1 MKFINLWFPKNP
13 RGKRAFIGAAFLSIA
28 ALTSASIFATGPKAE
43 PETIDEK
50 AWPVSVTTVE
60 PQTIHPTI
68 HAYGR
73 VESSNVARIRTD
85 WVAEVVEVMV
95 REGDWVSKGD
105 LLIKLSAREAELQLA
120 ARRADL
126 AQYQA
131 TLRSIETE
139 YRLQKQSTSHF
150 ESMQRIA
157 QTKLERHEGMME
169 QRLISQALLDEVI
182 SQGNA
187 THIQYQ
193 THMRA
198 LADFPNRIAAQ
209 QARVAK
215 AEALAGQADLNVEKT
230 DVRAPFDGPILSVFV
245 APGDHS
251 NLGTPL
257 IEMAEAAGFEVRI
270 QVPDAYADRF
280 RQHLAEGKE
289 ITGIGPGARVMTLTR
304 LASQV
309 QSGQSGVDAFFE
321 LPVDDGQPL
330 PALNRL
336 VDVHVTLPSE
346 PEVVPLPVQSIYE
359 NDRIYQVI
367 DSRLHAVTVDR
378 VGELQGTDG
387 SYHVLVRAPKLVAGA
402 QVITTQLP
410 KAISGL
416 LVEPAGG

>member
-1 MKFINLWFPKNP
+1 MKFFNLRFPNNP
-13 RGKRAFIGAAFLSIA
+13 RGKRAFIGAGFLLIA
-28 ALTSASIFATGPKAE
+28 ALMSASIFATGPNAE
-43 PETIDEK
+43 PEAIDEK
-50 AWPVSVTTVE
+50 AWPVSITIVE

-85 WVAEVVEVMV
+85 WVAEVAEVLV

-105 LLIKLSAREAELQLA
+105 LLVRLSAREAELQLA
-120 ARRADL
+120 ERRADL
-126 AQYQA
+126 AQHQA
-131 TLRSIETE
+131 VLRSIETE
-139 YRLQKQSTSHF
+139 HKLQKQSTSHY

-182 SQGNA
+182 GQANEA
-187 THIQYQ
+187 HIQYQ

-198 LADFPNRIAAQ
+198 MADFPNRIASQ
-209 QARVAK
+209 QAQIAK

-251 NLGTPL
+251 NLGAPL
-257 IEMAEAAGFEVRI
+257 LEMAEAAAFEVRV
-270 QVPDAYADRF
+270 QVPDAYAERF
-280 RQHLAEGKE
+280 RQHLADGNE
-289 ITGIGPGARVMTLTR
+289 ITGIGPNARIMTLTR

-309 QSGQSGVDAFFE
+309 QSGQSGLDAFFE
-321 LPVDDGQPL
+321 LPIDDGRPL

-346 PEVVPLPVQSIYE
+346 PDVVPLPVQSIYE
-359 NDRIYQVI
+359 NDRVYQVI
-367 DSRLHAVTVDR
+367 DSRLRALTVDR
-378 VGELQGTDG
+378 VGELQGPDG
-387 SYHVLVRAPKLVAGA
+387 SYHVLVRAPELAAGA

-416 LVEPAGG
+416 LVEPANG